1 MHYLKFVYLAR
12 VCSQHFHSSQYKDR
26 SLLRGLLPNYSPVKS
41 RKLKPD
47 AIPMEFVED
56 NATTVVEKD
65 LNMYSIY
72 VNRFMFQ
79 VIVFI
84 MLK

>member
-1 MHYLKFVYLAR
+1 MKNNEFVKIYYLTFIFLAR

-26 SLLRGLLPNYSPVKS
+26 SFLLELLPNYSPVKS

-47 AIPMEFVED
+47 AIPMDYVED

-65 LNMYSIY
+65 LSMYIDILLL
-72 VNRFMFQ
+72 M
-79 VIVFI
+79 
-84 MLK
+84 